1 MEEMDIKKS
10 NLVTTLPYIAE
21 EYKIL
26 FDLFVTKHIT
36 DTWQSLIHFTTGG
49 NHGKYGDR
57 IPGLW
62 INKNKKLYI
71 MSAVNWNPTH
81 IYNFPKVLEEGK
93 WINVEVSQTL
103 VDNKVG
109 KTLFQ
114 S

>member
-21 EYKIL
+21 EYKIS

-36 DTWQSLIHFTTGG
+36 DTWQSVIHFTAGG
-49 NHGKYGDR
+49 NVGKYGDR
-57 IPGLW
+57 IPGIW

-71 MSAVNWNPTH
+71 MSALNGIPHKT
-81 IYNFPKVLEEGK
+81 YNFPKVLEEGK
-93 WINVEVSQTL
+93 WINVEISQTL

-109 KTLFQ
+109 KPV
-114 S
+114 